1 VRQEDAGAQKHAKA
15 CYCFGHCLTPWFAM
29 HGWAAITKW
38 RYIALRMVANM
49 IKPSLF
55 ERSLD
60 NADWFHGVF
69 ARKQIWFRPC
79 FVGNPGAAGCRTRN
93 YSLAEAKAMAG
104 LGLSHDHGMSLAKSG
119 CRDFRARP
127 RKYQGRRSDYTRLG
141 GVVLLR
147 QLIRHELSS
156 AAFLPGGCWRGC
168 RGGRSLLVS
177 AGERLLE
184 SFEFGA

>member
-1 VRQEDAGAQKHAKA
+1 MRQEDAGAQKHAKA

-29 HGWAAITKW
+29 HGTAAITKW
-38 RYIALRMVANM
+38 RYIVLRMVANM
-49 IKPSLF
+49 IKPCLF
-55 ERSLD
+55 NRWLD
-60 NADWFHGVF
+60 NANLFHGVF

-93 YSLAEAKAMAG
+93 YSLADAKAIAG